1 MRAAAAIG
9 QAVITTDPLGV
20 VLFWNAAAR
29 DLYGWTRDEAVGPD
43 IAELTVPE
51 VGQEAADIMAA
62 VRDEVPWS
70 GGFPVRRK
78 DGTRFPALVTD
89 AGVYRDGA
97 LVGIIGVSTNLG
109 VALRPL
115 LDGRPT
121 PRWCCARTAW

>member
-1 MRAAAAIG
+1 
-9 QAVITTDPLGV
+9 
-20 VLFWNAAAR
+20 
-29 DLYGWTRDEAVGPD
+29 
-43 IAELTVPE
+43 VPE

-62 VRDEVPWS
+62 VRDGVPWS

-78 DGTRFPALVTD
+78 DRTRFPALVTD

-109 VALRPL
+109 CRCGRCWN
-115 LDGRPT
+115 GRPT